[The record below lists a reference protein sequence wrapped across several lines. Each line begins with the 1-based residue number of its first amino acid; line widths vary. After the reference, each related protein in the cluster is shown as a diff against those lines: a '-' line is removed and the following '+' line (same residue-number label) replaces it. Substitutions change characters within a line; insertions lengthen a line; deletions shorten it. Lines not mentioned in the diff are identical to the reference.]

1 MAENDSKQN
10 QSLIVLQKIFN
21 SLNNKIVPIINKTE
35 ELYSIINYLID
46 DSQEINNKFQ
56 IIFYLTLIFRENKA
70 LIHYFISKCK
80 SENIN
85 LLECIINLYLKENLD
100 EQNKKIIWFLFNLII
115 ENSAVP
121 KSIYEFIYQK
131 MSYFYIDDNMSK
143 ITEEFLVKIFKLLQ
157 ILYKDSSQL
166 SENNDII
173 KGIKNEVVL
182 VNNYKKKEKD
192 ISNYIYFNGKG
203 SSISLTLNRNSVN
216 VNSQFPTIENGC
228 SILFWANVDKQLTEH
243 YFNINKNIAVNLV
256 TIIISGHQIRLIYDN
271 VNCVKLIV
279 DEISSAQINITNKFV
294 FDNWNIVCLNIEK
307 INKTFKAKLC
317 INGFEYSLSA
327 IALPKGFPVNEPMN
341 TIKLFENFIGR
352 ISTILFFS
360 FSLSAQM
367 ILYFKS
373 NYNMG
378 FYKNEYLFK
387 FLNSN
392 DEEYFSNSPDYNL
405 YQKYKSNKS
414 NPKLFKIK
422 LKEQNIKNLISC
434 FVPFTYDKG
443 QNIIDDIFG
452 NFIGLL
458 GAGDGVNYYLN
469 YSNALNFLGGI
480 NNLLPFAEIM
490 FLNKAI
496 LNENTFYEYLL
507 ILDKIIIDHSK
518 NLTEASKNKFFS
530 NLGLFLEKYPS
541 NVYSRE
547 ILDILLRIGKEAFRL
562 TDDKYY
568 SSLKDNFINMIL
580 LNEKIFSKFSQENQ
594 AKLWEGVYQFFYS
607 DHTEMKET
615 LNISKICLLLRFYDE
630 KKYEEYCCRRHAD
643 LFKVQFDK
651 KNTNNNINEKA
662 ELKVMHPEMN
672 EKIGKLFDII
682 QLYLD
687 KLNKDK
693 DTVNL
698 FKLLSL
704 DLSPCLQKKIIE
716 AYYNHFSNSTI
727 NKNEKK
733 ETLENLL
740 KNNFLEITEYVLSIS
755 LLDIRIE
762 LLKLFRLILNNYS
775 SSIKSHIN
783 SNNTNNNLNN
793 IITNNPNTMY
803 NANNISTLNNMITN
817 SSQNNCINLS
827 TIYMFIGE
835 NLLPERLMVEIES
848 NDNNNST
855 TNQIRATYP
864 LVKYFNKNIYEEDKC
879 SLWILI
885 DSWFSSQES
894 QGITGGSKSKPQN
907 RLNMFALDFCIMFVS
922 SDVQTFFVDNFIN
935 SLIKYTTENKSTQN
949 KDVIYENKN
958 LYPWLLETIF
968 YFYNKENEDA
978 IETKELIPNIQK
990 NALKMFIHLFTNKKI
1005 KEDFANK
1012 MNYIFEYSYYMKKLF
1027 KNDKKKL
1034 YEISRITRL
1043 ILEKLMENSEEY
1055 NKKSQICFDFIFL
1068 YKNNEDSLYK
1078 CDNDGF
1084 SNYGTNMNMQ
1094 MGQKPISNRI
1104 KDLDSDEDDDI
1115 NDDDDENINDSDF
1128 IEKFR
1133 KKLKKNSELIPN
1145 YIYDG
1150 IFFNENLFNDIQD
1163 TKNKKK
1169 SKTLKDIWED
1179 FMLYDSIIDSYRS
1192 NIWGTENLC
1201 KKVRVEYDGNP
1212 LKLCKKL
1219 TKEYSESKKYKNI
1232 LTADIKKCLGIKK
1245 EININMSNYNTINLN
1260 LNNMNQKNIFQTNND
1275 DNDDSSKINILNI
1288 NLILL
1293 CVAIDI
1299 TQANDERE
1307 FLEGLLQQFLIY
1319 CVLASINIGPSEK
1332 SNSTIQSKLHDI
1344 LLFGL
1349 TFFQKKNK
1357 AKYNKFF
1364 DALIKPIFDELNND
1378 QAKKGIKGLFTKKT
1392 SLKNSAIMKLFVSEE
1407 INKEKEKELKFD
1419 EIEQEDELNNTMMVG
1434 FGYAADRRGIF
1445 KRGIANNIGYKDDT
1459 TINKKKK
1466 KVKMVLKLENPKLIS
1481 GKIFDLYITNYKNK
1495 RNRGGFNDII
1505 KIFYRNI
1512 HPYTIDQKYAEERIR
1527 VNNIIKEMIPFFE
1540 TDIKKFSNTSFLQE
1554 KKRRNEY
1561 KKCKKQLFSWRGFW
1575 SNRYLF
1581 FEHPEFLKLRKK
1593 NHFTKEMIQP
1603 LLAPILDIDYYLP
1616 EFKKFDKSK
1625 LFNKNNYNYR
1635 INLDIDDILKE
1646 EIKEQTIDKINYKNN
1661 KFGFNYLKCL
1671 YKLPYSGLWDQY
1683 KYYHEND
1690 INFQRATQRETNYSV
1705 LSEANTIN
1713 SVSSINSNSNAQE
1726 KEKDKEKDKEK
1737 EKETKNDKKSNGPI
1751 ENTYQCC
1758 IVKLTH
1764 HIKGFLSTEER
1775 HIKFNYSNN
1784 EKILDEKDDPNYDK
1798 DMGSCFGSIFK
1809 NHRKDKDKI
1818 GFEIDY
1824 LNIKFMFNRHY
1835 FYNESGIEIYT
1846 ETNKSYFLN
1855 FKNNKD
1861 LSSFINDVLHHAIFR
1876 EIKTEEFKG
1885 KKKVVGYENIP
1896 LSAKKK
1902 SYGIYH
1908 KVEDWQN
1915 YNISTLEY
1923 LMWLNIYGGR
1933 SFNDLTQYPVFPWI
1947 ITNYKT
1953 DSLIQKND
1961 YRNLGI
1967 PMGMMD
1973 INDKA
1978 ILRKETFLETYD
1990 SIKNDLIEMNPDFNY
2005 QEFLKKGD
2013 EYFDNYKNK
2022 KIKKEK
2028 MSNTDDGENES
2039 SLQINQLPYYFGS
2052 HYSNPTYIS
2061 NYLTRTFPF
2070 SLTAIEIQG
2079 EKFDDPD
2086 RIFLSIQKTFESASS
2101 LKDDVRELIPE
2112 FYILPEIFLNLNN
2125 LNLSQDKRDSE
2136 GNEIIINDVELPPW
2150 SKKKTSNFVVEMRKN
2165 LENSELKINKWIDL
2179 IFGNLQ
2185 RGTAAEEHHN
2195 IFMAHTY
2202 EKMVK
2207 IDTIGDSDSRNALMR
2222 LVEVGVTPFQLFEN
2236 ESKPKI
2242 DKNVYFSKNSI
2253 YSNSKDNFLEECKS
2267 INAICIK
2274 SNKFNTINNNIYQN
2288 KKNTSNKEIAQEV
2301 TQKISKI
2308 VCLSQNSLR
2317 IFTNTNYWYNLK
2329 YNLMSEIK
2337 VEEESNPIEI
2347 ENNSNKYA
2355 SSYFISSIKTPVI
2368 IYGNNKYMIK
2378 GGFWDGRIEINSLAS
2393 GPKEEPYSTS
2403 IFPNAGPIT
2412 VMAMSKNEHFL
2423 LCGTKLGVIL
2433 AFQVNDK
2440 NIEIKQKIFSHSD
2453 EVTSISI
2460 NDTLNMFATASKD
2473 GYIMI
2478 HILPLFE
2485 LVRAI
2490 KVKETIKKERINLN
2504 NIYANNIFLSNSPIP
2519 CVTIFISQLKIFK
2532 SYSINGLEINEQK
2545 EDDYT
2550 KNINCFC
2557 IYNNIDFQDF
2567 LIYGTDDGLVKIRK
2581 FPKMDFINSLNP
2593 FDGEPIETLTVSPDK
2608 RYCYAW
2614 GKDNQIGL
2622 IKDNNLM
2629 NDEGSA
2635 ENFGRIGYIKKY

>member
-1 MAENDSKQN
+1 MSEIDLKQN
-10 QSLIVLQKIFN
+10 QSLIVLQKVFN
-21 SLNNKIVPIINKTE
+21 SLNDKIIPIINTSE
-35 ELYSIINYLID
+35 ELSSIINYLID
-46 DSQEINNKFQ
+46 DSQDLNNKLQ
-56 IIFYLTLIFRENKA
+56 LIFCLTLIFHENKI
-70 LIHYFISKCK
+70 LIHYFINKCK

-85 LLECIINLYLKENLD
+85 LLECIINIYLKENLD
-100 EQNKKIIWFLFNLII
+100 EPNKKIIWTLFNLII

-143 ITEEFLVKIFKLLQ
+143 ITEEFLLKIFKLLQ
-157 ILYKDSSQL
+157 ILYKDPSKL
-166 SENNDII
+166 SENDDVI
-173 KGIKNEVVL
+173 KNINNEVVL
-182 VNNYKKKEKD
+182 VNNNKEKRKD
-192 ISNYIYFNGKG
+192 INNYIYFNGKG
-203 SSISLTLNRNSVN
+203 SSLSLTLNRNSIN

-228 SILFWANVDKQLTEH
+228 SVLFWVNIDKQLTEH
-243 YFNINKNIAVNLV
+243 YFNINKNIAVNLI
-256 TIIISGHQIRLIYDN
+256 TIIISGHQIRLKYVN
-271 VNCVKLIV
+271 VNTFKIVV
-279 DEISSAQINITNKFV
+279 DEINSNEINISNKFI
-294 FDNWNIVCLNIEK
+294 FDNWNIAILNIEK
-307 INKTFKAKLC
+307 ASKVYKAKLI
-317 INGFEYSLSA
+317 INGFEYSSST
-327 IALPKGFPVNEPMN
+327 ITFPKEFPVNEPMN

-360 FSLSAQM
+360 FSLNAQA
-367 ILYFKS
+367 ILNLKS
-373 NYNMG
+373 NFNQG
-378 FYKNEYLFK
+378 FYKNKYLFK

-392 DEEYFSNSPDYNL
+392 DEEYFSNSPDYNFCK
-405 YQKYKSNKS
+405 KYKNNKS
-414 NPKLFKIK
+414 NIKLFKIK

-434 FVPFTYDKG
+434 FVPFTYDKE
-443 QNIIDDIFG
+443 QNTVDDIFG
-452 NFIGLL
+452 NFVGLL
-458 GAGDGVNYYLN
+458 GVDDGVNNYLN

-480 NNLLPFAEIM
+480 NNLLPFAEMM
-490 FLNKAI
+490 FLNRNI
-496 LNENTFYEYLL
+496 LNQNTFYEYLL
-507 ILDKIIIDHSK
+507 ILDRIIIDHSK
-518 NLTEASKNKFFS
+518 NLGEANKNKFFS

-541 NVYSRE
+541 NVYSSK
-547 ILDILLRIGKEAFRL
+547 ILDILLRIGKEAFQL
-562 TDDKYY
+562 SDDKYI

-594 AKLWEGVYQFFYS
+594 AKLWEGVFQFFYS
-607 DHTEMKET
+607 DPSEMKES

-643 LFKVQFDK
+643 LFNVQFNEK
-651 KNTNNNINEKA
+651 NNNNCSTFKEET
-662 ELKVMHPEMN
+662 ELKVMRPEMN

-682 QLYLD
+682 QLYID
-687 KLNKDK
+687 KLNRDK

-716 AYYNHFSNSTI
+716 AYYNHFTNSNI

-733 ETLENLL
+733 ATLENLL

-762 LLKLFRLILNNYS
+762 LLNLFRLLLQTYS
-775 SSIKSHIN
+775 NLIKSHIN
-783 SNNTNNNLNN
+783 NNNTNNTLIN
-793 IITNNPNTMY
+793 IITNNPSTMHN
-803 NANNISTLNNMITN
+803 NASNISTLNNMITN
-817 SSQNNCINLS
+817 TSQNNCINLS

-835 NLLPERLMVEIES
+835 NLLPERLLVEIEN
-848 NDNNNST
+848 NDNNNNVG
-855 TNQIRATYP
+855 NQIRATYP
-864 LVKYFNKNIYEEDKC
+864 LVKYFNNNVYDQDKC
-879 SLWILI
+879 SLWMLL
-885 DSWFSSQES
+885 DSWFSSSQES
-894 QGITGGSKSKPQN
+894 QVSTGGNKLKPQN
-907 RLNMFALDFCIMFVS
+907 RLNLYALDFCIKFVS
-922 SDVQTFFVDNFIN
+922 SDVQTCFVDSFIS
-935 SLIKYTTENKSTQN
+935 SLDKYTTDKLTQH
-949 KDVIYENKN
+949 KDAIYENKN
-958 LYPWLLETIF
+958 LYPWLLETIY

-978 IETKELIPNIQK
+978 IEAKNLIPNIQK
-990 NALKMFIHLFTNKKI
+990 NALKLFTHLFTNKKI

-1012 MNYIFEYSYYMKKLF
+1012 MNYIFEFSYYMKKLY

-1043 ILEKLMENSEEY
+1043 IMEKLMENSEEY
-1055 NKKSQICFDFIFL
+1055 NKKSQICFDFMFL

-1084 SNYGTNMNMQ
+1084 SNFSNYNTNINLH
-1094 MGQKPISNRI
+1094 MGPKHINN
-1104 KDLDSDEDDDI
+1104 KMKEFDSDDDDI
-1115 NDDDDENINDSDF
+1115 DDEDEDINNSDF

-1133 KKLKKNSELIPN
+1133 KKLKKNSELIPD

-1150 IFFNENLFNDIQD
+1150 IFFNENLFNGTPDSS
-1163 TKNKKK
+1163 KNKKK
-1169 SKTLKDIWED
+1169 SKTLKEIWED
-1179 FMLYDSIIDSYRS
+1179 FILYDSIIDSYRS
-1192 NIWGTENLC
+1192 TIWGTENLC

-1245 EININMSNYNTINLN
+1245 ETNINMSNYNTINLN
-1260 LNNMNQKNIFQTNND
+1260 LNIMNQKNVIQTNND
-1275 DNDDSSKINILNI
+1275 DNDDISKINIINI

-1299 TQANDERE
+1299 SQDNDERE
-1307 FLEGLLQQFLIY
+1307 FIEGLLQQFLIY

-1332 SNSTIQSKLHDI
+1332 SNSTIQSKLYDI

-1357 AKYNKFF
+1357 AKYDKLF
-1364 DALIKPIFDELNND
+1364 DALIKPIFDEINND
-1378 QAKKGIKGLFTKKT
+1378 HAKKGIKGLFTKKT

-1407 INKEKEKELKFD
+1407 VNKEKEKELKFD

-1434 FGYAADRRGIF
+1434 FGYATDRRGIF
-1445 KRGIANNIGYKDDT
+1445 KRGVANNIGYKDDT
-1459 TINKKKK
+1459 IINKKKK
-1466 KVKMVLKLENPKLIS
+1466 KVKMVLKIEKSKTIS
-1481 GKIFDLYITNYKNK
+1481 GKIFDSYITNYKTK
-1495 RNRGGFNDII
+1495 RNEGGFNDKI

-1512 HPYTIDQKYAEERIR
+1512 HPYTMEDKYSDERIR
-1527 VNNIIKEMIPFFE
+1527 VNNIIKEIIPFFE
-1540 TDIKKFSNTSFLQE
+1540 TDIKKYSNTSFLEE

-1581 FEHPEFLKLRKK
+1581 FDHPELLKLRKK

-1646 EIKEQTIDKINYKNN
+1646 EIEEQTIDKINYKIN
-1661 KFGFNYLKCL
+1661 KFGFNYLKSL
-1671 YKLPYSGLWDQY
+1671 YKLTYSGLWEQY

-1690 INFQRATQRETNYSV
+1690 INFQRKTQRENNYTI
-1705 LSEANTIN
+1705 LSEVSTIN
-1713 SVSSINSNSNAQE
+1713 SISSTTSNSNVQ
-1726 KEKDKEKDKEK
+1726 DKEKEKEK
-1737 EKETKNDKKSNGPI
+1737 EKETKNDRKINVPT
-1751 ENTYQCC
+1751 ENIYQCC

-1775 HIKFNYSNN
+1775 IIKFNYSKIDN
-1784 EKILDEKDDPNYDK
+1784 ILDEKDDPNYDK

-1818 GFEIDY
+1818 GFEIEY
-1824 LNIKFMFNRHY
+1824 NKIKYMFNRRY

-1846 ETNKSYFLN
+1846 ESNKSYFLN
-1855 FKNNKD
+1855 FRNNKD
-1861 LSSFINDVLHHAIFR
+1861 LSSFINDVLHHSFFR
-1876 EIKTEEFKG
+1876 KIKTEEFKG
-1885 KKKVVGYENIP
+1885 KKKILGYENIP
-1896 LSAKKK
+1896 LTTKKK
-1902 SYGIYH
+1902 SYGIVH
-1908 KVEDWQN
+1908 KMEDWQN

-1953 DSLIQKND
+1953 DSLTQKND
-1961 YRNLGI
+1961 YRNLSI

-1973 INDKA
+1973 ITDKA

-2028 MSNTDDGENES
+2028 MSNADDGDAES
-2039 SLQINQLPYYFGS
+2039 SLQINQLPYYYGS

-2086 RIFLSIQKTFESASS
+2086 RMFLSVQKTFESASS

-2112 FYILPEIFLNLNN
+2112 FYILPEIFLNINN
-2125 LNLSQDKRDSE
+2125 LNLAQDKNDSE
-2136 GNEIIINDVELPPW
+2136 GNKIIINDVELPPW
-2150 SKKKTSNFVVEMRKN
+2150 SKKRTSNFIVEMRKN

-2207 IDTIGDSDSRNALMR
+2207 IDTIEDSDSRNALMR
-2222 LVEVGVTPFQLFEN
+2222 LVEVGVTPFQLFDN
-2236 ESKPKI
+2236 ETKPKI

-2253 YSNSKDNFLEECKS
+2253 YSSSKDNFLEECKS
-2267 INAICIK
+2267 IHSVCIK
-2274 SNKFNTINNNIYQN
+2274 TNKYNTINNNIYQN
-2288 KKNTSNKEIAQEV
+2288 KKNTSNKEITQDI

-2308 VCLSQNSLR
+2308 ICLSPNNLR

-2329 YNLMSEIK
+2329 YNLMSEVKI
-2337 VEEESNPIEI
+2337 EEESSPIEI

-2355 SSYFISSIKTPVI
+2355 SSYYISSIQAPLI

-2378 GGFWDGRIEINSLAS
+2378 GGFWDGRIEINSLVN
-2393 GPKEEPYSTS
+2393 GPKEEPYSTC
-2403 IFPNAGPIT
+2403 IFQNVGPIT
-2412 VMAMSKNEHFL
+2412 VMAMSKDEHFL

-2433 AFQVNDK
+2433 AFQVYDK
-2440 NIEIKQKIFSHSD
+2440 NLELKQKIFSHS
-2453 EVTSISI
+2453 EEITSISI

-2478 HILPLFE
+2478 HIMPTLE
-2485 LVRAI
+2485 LVRSI
-2490 KVKETIKKERINLN
+2490 KVKLTNKKMN
-2504 NIYANNIFLSNSPIP
+2504 NIYANNIFLSNNPIP
-2519 CVTIFISQLKIFK
+2519 AVTIFISQLKIFK
-2532 SYSINGLEINEQK
+2532 SYSINGLEINEQ
-2545 EDDYT
+2545 EEEDYT
-2550 KNINCFC
+2550 KNINCSI
-2557 IYNNIDFQDF
+2557 IYNNVDFQDF
-2567 LIYGTDDGLVKIRK
+2567 LIYGTNDGLVKIRK
-2581 FPKMDFINSLNP
+2581 FPEMEIINSINP
-2593 FDGEPIETLTVSPDK
+2593 FDGEPIETLTISQDR

-2629 NDEGSA
+2629 NDEHSS
-2635 ENFGRIGYIKKY
+2635 ENFARLGYIKK